1 MRIFDLFAPVTL
13 TLTLTQMTFILEL
26 DLYSQET
33 YTGCAKMNFLRQR
46 FESFRITACGC
57 MHLVTRGHFRSR
69 DIGDDHTIRSA
80 IAENLTLHAKFTA
93 FSFIEPELLPT
104 EVLHCTSKDF
114 RPVFAPWPRLWPDDL
129 HIRTWPVFARDIPD
143 VQIWTS
149 YVKVF
154 ESYRLRDIHVETDR
168 QTRPKLYTKPLRG
181 GQLLC
186 F

>member
-114 RPVFAPWPRLWPDDL
+114 RPVFAP
-129 HIRTWPVFARDIPD
+129 
-143 VQIWTS
+143 
-149 YVKVF
+149 
-154 ESYRLRDIHVETDR
+154 
-168 QTRPKLYTKPLRG
+168 
-181 GQLLC
+181 
-186 F
+186 